1 MRVRPLWIVVALLIL
16 PPALVMAGWRT
27 LPQAEMTYPCGAVA
41 RIVPRETEA
50 VAFSRAFRSAI
61 LDNSGGPFQIRATDI
76 EVTSSVAINTRG
88 RQLADPQIHFL
99 DGTVCLSGRLVG
111 LGLVRPYFR
120 VEVHPYV
127 ADGDIQ
133 LELRSFVVN
142 GRVLPATLRR
152 LAERITNE
160 SIRDAAFPVRV
171 DVLQVR
177 NGEIAITGERLPDI
191 GY

>member
-1 MRVRPLWIVVALLIL
+1 MCVRPLWIVVTLLIL
-16 PPALVMAGWRT
+16 SPALVMAGWRA
-27 LPQAEMTYPCGAVA
+27 LPQARMTDPCGS
-41 RIVPRETEA
+41 VPRIAPGETNA

-61 LDNSGGPFQIRATDI
+61 LDNPGGPFQIRATDV
-76 EVTSSVAINTRG
+76 EVTSYVAINTRG

-120 VEVHPYV
+120 VEVHPHV

-133 LELRSFVVN
+133 LDLRSFVVN

-160 SIRDAAFPVRV
+160 SIRDAGFPVRV
-171 DVLQVR
+171 DLVQVR
-177 NGEIAITGERLPDI
+177 YGEIAVTGERLPDI